1 MSFRA
6 DKSMPIWDHITE
18 LIRRMKWVVITFIVS
33 TLVALAVPI
42 DLSFLENTAFYKT
55 PAIVLLDLIYQ
66 YEKPPQII
74 LISGEITAPLELW
87 VIAACLMGAIV
98 TAPVFAY
105 ELYRFIDP
113 ALYPSERKAV
123 YPVIMAFTV
132 LFFAGLIFGWFV
144 LVPFM
149 FWGLIPFFAFVHSQP
164 VIFVMDFYTL
174 VILFLAITGLS
185 FTLPVFFVLLVKFH
199 ILHTS
204 IITKHRRYFYAGLY
218 IVAALITPDG
228 GVWADLALFLPLAA
242 LTEIAI
248 LISKRYE
255 KPEEKEGKPAEAPA
269 PRAASPLPTKCKYCG
284 HDMVKG
290 NPFCPN
296 CKRSQV

>member
-1 MSFRA
+1 LSFRA
-6 DKSMPIWDHITE
+6 DKSMPIWDHIRE
-18 LIRRMKWVVITFIVS
+18 LIRRMKLVVVTFIVS
-33 TLVALAVPI
+33 SLVALAVPV
-42 DLSFLENTAFYKT
+42 DLSFLQNSSFYKT

-66 YEKPPQII
+66 YEKPPTIG

-87 VIAACLMGAIV
+87 VIAAFLMGGII

-113 ALYPSERKAV
+113 ALYPTERKAV
-123 YPVIMAFTV
+123 YPVVFAFTGLFVVGV
-132 LFFAGLIFGWFV
+132 LFGWFI

-149 FWGLIPFFAFVHSQP
+149 FWGLIPFFAFVHAQP
-164 VIFVMDFYTL
+164 IIFVMDFYTL
-174 VILFLAITGLS
+174 VLIFLAITGLS
-185 FTLPVFFVLLVKFH
+185 FTLPVFFVLLVRFH

-204 IITKHRRYFYAGLY
+204 IITKNRRYFYAGLY

-228 GVWADLALFLPLAA
+228 GAWADLALFLPLAA

-255 KPEEKEGKPAEAPA
+255 KPQEAKETAAEPPPRVAPA
-269 PRAASPLPTKCKYCG
+269 LPARCKYCG
-284 HDMVKG
+284 HDLVKG

>member
-1 MSFRA
+1 LSFRA
-6 DKSMPIWDHITE
+6 DKSMPIWDHIRE

-33 TLVALAVPI
+33 SLVALAVPV
-42 DLSFLENTAFYKT
+42 DLSFLENSSFYKT
-55 PAIVLLDLIYQ
+55 PAIVFLDLIYK
-66 YEKPPQII
+66 YEKPPQIV

-98 TAPVFAY
+98 TAPIFAY

-113 ALYPSERKAV
+113 ALYPRERKAV
-123 YPVIMAFTV
+123 YPVVFAFTA
-132 LFFAGLIFGWFV
+132 LFLVGVIFGWFL

-149 FWGLIPFFAFVHSQP
+149 FWGLIPFFAFVHSEP

-174 VILFLAITGLS
+174 VLLFLAITGLS
-185 FTLPVFFVLLVKFH
+185 FTLPVFFVLLVRFH

-204 IITKHRRYFYAGLY
+204 IITKNRRYFYAGLF

-248 LISKRYE
+248 LISRRYE
-255 KPEEKEGKPAEAPA
+255 KPEEKDATPSEAPTPGAA
-269 PRAASPLPTKCKYCG
+269 PALLAKCKYCG
-284 HDMVKG
+284 HGLVKG